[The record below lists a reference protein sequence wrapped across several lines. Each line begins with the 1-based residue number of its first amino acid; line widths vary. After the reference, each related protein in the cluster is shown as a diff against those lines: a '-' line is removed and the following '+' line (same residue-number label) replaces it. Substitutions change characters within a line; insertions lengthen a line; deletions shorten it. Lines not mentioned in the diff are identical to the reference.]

1 MLLPM
6 IGNISEPNSTVMRF
20 LQSYYPGYVMGHED
34 HRSGDEIRHEPDV
47 IEPATQRIIDEVYA
61 DDFRLW
67 RLVQNG
73 TAYYPANYRNCTAAL
88 PDGSRAV
95 PPALSAAARRRPR
108 STRTRGRTAGKVRC
122 REPTS
127 SEVLWRRRAPRWR
140 C

>member
-1 MLLPM
+1 MT
-6 IGNISEPNSTVMRF
+6 GDISEPNSTVMRF

-34 HRSGDEIRHEPDV
+34 HRDGDEIRHEPDV

-95 PPALSAAARRRPR
+95 PPPTVQEAQRRHGNSASRLR
-108 STRTRGRTAGKVRC
+108 SLQ
-122 REPTS
+122 P
-127 SEVLWRRRAPRWR
+127 
-140 C
+140 